1 MLLRRSPEDHSF
13 IFSDGVQVAASSARK
28 VHIRRLHDLLH
39 LLIQRRDNE
48 RARLAWSILARC
60 KEADWMVM
68 WSTALLILSNESPS
82 SNTRDE
88 SRSIEF
94 LRIMM
99 LQYPNDREAILQE
112 LIISLINAS
121 KYQEA
126 LSELDLYLPTF
137 PYQENPMLHM
147 FAGML
152 SLYLAQ
158 PTSDASSTYNHSQL
172 REAESHFKRAV
183 LLDPE
188 SSIASAFLSR
198 VRVRFLFTTI
208 SAFIVLVKKET
219 MLWT

>member
-1 MLLRRSPEDHSF
+1 MLLRRSPADHSF
-13 IFSDGVQVAASSARK
+13 IFSDGVQVTASSARK

-39 LLIQRRDNE
+39 LLIQRGDNE
-48 RARLAWSILARC
+48 RARRAWSILARC

-68 WSTALLILSNESPS
+68 WSTALLILSNESPPPS
-82 SNTRDE
+82 GRDE
-88 SRSIEF
+88 SRSVEF

-112 LIISLINAS
+112 LIINLINAS

-158 PTSDASSTYNHSQL
+158 PSSDAGFAYNNAQL

-183 LLDPE
+183 SLDPE
-188 SSIASAFLSR
+188 SSIASTFLTR
-198 VRVRFLFTTI
+198 VSVLPRRF
-208 SAFIVLVKKET
+208 SC
-219 MLWT
+219 

>member
-1 MLLRRSPEDHSF
+1 MLLRRSPDDHSF
-13 IFSDGVQVAASSARK
+13 LFSDGVQVTASSARK

-39 LLIQRRDNE
+39 LLIQRRDNG
-48 RARLAWSILARC
+48 RARRAWSILARC

-88 SRSIEF
+88 LRSVEF

-158 PTSDASSTYNHSQL
+158 PMSGKHIHHFTYNHSQL
-172 REAESHFKRAV
+172 REAESHFKRAIS
-183 LLDPE
+183 LDPE
-188 SSIASAFLSR
+188 SSIASAFLIR
-198 VRVRFLFTTI
+198 V
-208 SAFIVLVKKET
+208 
-219 MLWT
+219 